1 MYIHW
6 FSLDFHFIIEQTL
19 VHIQFDRI
27 PYLRCSSMQ
36 ILSLYRYNK
45 IQYAVLSY
53 VEGIKKK
60 R

>member
-27 PYLRCSSMQ
+27 LLSEMLFYAN

-53 VEGIKKK
+53 VEGIK
-60 R
+60 